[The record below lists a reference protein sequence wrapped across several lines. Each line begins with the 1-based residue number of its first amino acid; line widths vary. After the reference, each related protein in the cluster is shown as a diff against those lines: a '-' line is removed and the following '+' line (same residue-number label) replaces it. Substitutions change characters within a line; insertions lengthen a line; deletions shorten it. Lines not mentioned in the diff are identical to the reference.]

1 MKIKIAGRDV
11 EGEYVGFDANEKW
24 TEILLPNGYQIRMKL
39 VIASVFLG
47 NENNPATGVPIV
59 QVFSNTVISVLPP
72 EREELLQ

>member
-1 MKIKIAGRDV
+1 MKIEIGGKVV
-11 EGEYVGFDANEKW
+11 EGNYVGFDAKEEW

-39 VIASVFLG
+39 VIASVFVG

-72 EREELLQ
+72 SREELVQ